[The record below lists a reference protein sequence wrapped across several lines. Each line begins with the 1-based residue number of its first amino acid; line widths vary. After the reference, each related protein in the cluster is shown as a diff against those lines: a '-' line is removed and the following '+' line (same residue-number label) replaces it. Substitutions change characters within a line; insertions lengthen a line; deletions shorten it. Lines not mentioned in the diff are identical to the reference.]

1 MTYHKLSISSSKPL
15 DLNLSNELSNSHVV
29 NVFSKNVNLT
39 ELYLLQALLNQDFAQ
54 FSSNEDSEM
63 FAEDNVLLVFN
74 KKQVLSIIDQS
85 TILIRSV

>member
-1 MTYHKLSISSSKPL
+1 M
-15 DLNLSNELSNSHVV
+15 NLSNELSNSHVV

>member
-1 MTYHKLSISSSKPL
+1 M
-15 DLNLSNELSNSHVV
+15 V